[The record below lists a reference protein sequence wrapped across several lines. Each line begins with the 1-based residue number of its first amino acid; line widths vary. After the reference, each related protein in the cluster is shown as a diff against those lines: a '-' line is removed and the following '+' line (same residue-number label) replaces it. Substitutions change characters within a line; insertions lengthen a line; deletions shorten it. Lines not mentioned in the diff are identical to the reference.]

1 MKILIANIPA
11 AEEDSEGGQFLKRV
25 VVPLWR
31 RNLDLVKQKDTEF
44 TFRFASSGMAHEA
57 FSDFHYLPKLNPIG
71 IFHAIVQGEKEG
83 FDGAMMGCFGD
94 PLLSEIRETVNIP
107 VASLGE
113 SSMLLAM
120 MMGYKFGVVTTS
132 PFLDDELEKTIT
144 RYGLAKRSAGLRTT
158 PEKGHEQEMAL
169 IDAHHGIE
177 CFKKVGRELI
187 ADGAQVLIPGCGLMS
202 PTLRLAP
209 GAEKEYPNGFIQLDG
224 IPIMDVM
231 GATLKMIEM
240 LVTLKRAGSS
250 WINPDGFF
258 TKAVPGGIE
267 EFGQIA
273 SKGDD
278 LSFWN
283 C

>member
-11 AEEDSEGGQFLKRV
+11 AEEDSEGGQLLKRV

-31 RNLDLVKQKDTEF
+31 RNLDLVKQKDTEL
-44 TFRFASSGMAHEA
+44 TFRFAISGMAHEA
-57 FSDFHYLPKLNPIG
+57 FSDFHFLPKLNPLG
-71 IFHAIVQGEKEG
+71 IFHAVVQGEKEG
-83 FDGAMMGCFGD
+83 FDGAMIGCFGD
-94 PLLSEIRETVNIP
+94 PMLSEIRQTVNIP
-107 VASLGE
+107 VADLGE
-113 SSMLLAM
+113 SSMLLAT
-120 MMGYKFGVVTTS
+120 MMGYKFGVVTPS
-132 PFLDDELEKTIT
+132 PFLNDELEKTII
-144 RYGLAKRSAGLRTT
+144 RYGLTKRSAGLRAT

-202 PTLRLAP
+202 PALRLAP

-224 IPIMDVM
+224 IPIMDVI
-231 GATLKMIEM
+231 GATLKMLEM

-250 WINPDGFF
+250 WINPNGFF
-258 TKAVPGGIE
+258 AEGITDGRE
-267 EFGQIA
+267 KFDQIA
-273 SKGDD
+273 LKGES
-278 LSFWN
+278 LSFWD

>member
-11 AEEDSEGGQFLKRV
+11 AKEDSEGGQFLKRV
-25 VVPLWR
+25 MVPLWR
-31 RNLDLVKQKDTEF
+31 RNLDLVKQKDTELI
-44 TFRFASSGMAHEA
+44 FRFASSGMTHEA
-57 FSDFHYLPKLNPIG
+57 FSDFRYLPQLNPMG
-71 IFHAIVQGEKEG
+71 IFHAVVQGEKEG
-83 FDGAMMGCFGD
+83 FDGAMIGCFGD
-94 PLLSEIRETVNIP
+94 PMLSEIRQTVNMP

-113 SSMLLAM
+113 SSMLLATI
-120 MMGYKFGVVTTS
+120 MGHKFGVVTPS
-132 PFLDDELEKTIT
+132 PFLNDELEQAIA
-144 RYGLAKRSAGLRTT
+144 RYGLTGRSAGLRAT

-169 IDAHHGIE
+169 MDAHHAIE

-209 GAEKEYPNGFIQLDG
+209 GAEKEYPKGFIQVDG
-224 IPIMDVM
+224 IPIMDVI
-231 GATLKMIEM
+231 GATLKMVEM

-250 WINPDGFF
+250 WINPAGFF
-258 TKAVPGGIE
+258 TEAVPGGRG

-278 LSFWN
+278 LSFWD